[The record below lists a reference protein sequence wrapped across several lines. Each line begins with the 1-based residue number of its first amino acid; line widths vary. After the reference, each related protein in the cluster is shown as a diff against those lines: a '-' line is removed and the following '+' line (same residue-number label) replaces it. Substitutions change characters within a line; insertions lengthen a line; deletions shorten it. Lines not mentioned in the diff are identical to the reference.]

1 MTGPSGKTRWTLRAV
16 AALVLLVSTIGWSTV
31 AASAEAPSPVSIEA
45 TDTNPGPDLEG
56 VWQASG
62 AIDDAGTFE
71 RTDLHYSGSVEH
83 SPVVGA
89 FKAVIEF
96 SGTDGTFTL
105 RVELM
110 FSASGLTGTWQVVPG
125 TGTGAYALAS
135 GHGTSDYVFSTAT
148 VVLTGVMSM
157 KP

>member
-1 MTGPSGKTRWTLRAV
+1 MRNLSGKDRWMLRV
-16 AALVLLVSTIGWSTV
+16 SAALVLAASTIAWSTV

-45 TDTNPGPDLEG
+45 TDTIAGPDFGG

-71 RTDLHYSGSVEH
+71 RTALHYSGSVEH

-89 FKAVIEF
+89 FKVQLEF
-96 SGTDGTFTL
+96 SGTQGTFTL

-110 FSASGLTGTWQVVPG
+110 FSASGLTGTWQVVS
-125 TGTGAYALAS
+125 GTGAYSRAS
-135 GHGTSDYVFSTAT
+135 GHGTSEFVFSTAT
-148 VVLTGVMSM
+148 TVLTGVISM
-157 KP
+157 KA